1 MKTNREIARQY
12 RLNSSLRGKKH
23 LTVARANRLNS
34 SVQDYGTDSNGE
46 EIDESTVEELARI
59 ANEVINYNV
68 QNSEWF
74 EYVDVDVDS
83 FKDSYYLTGT
93 AFGASVNYELDITTN
108 SDRLD
113 ISDCYA
119 DKWDDLFV
127 QISKDNGHAIVELK
141 FGLDVQN
148 ADIKFG
154 TYHANVYELDRNGR
168 MTFSQYYTDKFDQA
182 IDINKVFE
190 KVKACFD
197 DAVYEAL
204 VTVSNL

>member
-1 MKTNREIARQY
+1 MRINREMNRQY
-12 RLNSSLRGKKH
+12 RLNSALRGKRH
-23 LTVARANRLNS
+23 ISASRLNS

-59 ANEVINYNV
+59 ANEIINSNV
-68 QNSEWF
+68 QNPQWF
-74 EYVDVDVDS
+74 EYIDVDEDS
-83 FKDSYYLTGT
+83 FKNSYYLTGT
-93 AFGASVNYELDITTN
+93 AFGASVNYELTVTTD

-113 ISDCYA
+113 ISDCYT
-119 DKWDDLFV
+119 DGWNDTFV
-127 QISKDNGHAIVELK
+127 QVTQNNDYAVVDLK
-141 FGLDVQN
+141 FVMDVQN
-148 ADIKFG
+148 ADIKFKAC
-154 TYHANVYELDRNGR
+154 YADVYELSRDGH

>member
-59 ANEVINYNV
+59 ANEVINDNV
-68 QNSEWF
+68 QNPEWF
-74 EYVDVDVDS
+74 EYVDVDADS

-93 AFGASVNYELDITTN
+93 AFGASVNYELTVTTD

-113 ISDCYA
+113 ISDCYT
-119 DKWDDLFV
+119 DGWNDTFV
-127 QISKDNGHAIVELK
+127 QVTQNNDYAVVDLK
-141 FGLDVQN
+141 FVMDVQN
-148 ADIKFG
+148 ADIKFKAC
-154 TYHANVYELDRNGR
+154 YADVYELSRDGR
-168 MTFSQYYTDKFDQA
+168 MTSSQYYTDKFDQA

-204 VTVSNL
+204 VTVSNI